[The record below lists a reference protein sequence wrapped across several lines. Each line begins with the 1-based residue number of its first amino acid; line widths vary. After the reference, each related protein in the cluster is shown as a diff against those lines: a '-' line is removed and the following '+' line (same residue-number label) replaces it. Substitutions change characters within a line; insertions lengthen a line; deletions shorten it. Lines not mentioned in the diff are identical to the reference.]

1 MTVKMP
7 RELRKQQQL
16 EVNPQKVDTNKEQ
29 NQISAAQIPDPEEIQ
44 NKKDEAFKSY
54 QHSMLT
60 MPEKPG
66 IPQHQTDKLQLD
78 GT

>member
-7 RELRKQQQL
+7 RDLRKQQQL

-29 NQISAAQIPDPEEIQ
+29 NKISAAQMPHPEETQ
-44 NKKDEAFKSY
+44 NKKDEVFKSY

-66 IPQHQTDKLQLD
+66 ITQHQTYKPQLE

>member
-7 RELRKQQQL
+7 RDLRKQQQL
-16 EVNPQKVDTNKEQ
+16 EVNPQKPDTKEEQ
-29 NQISAAQIPDPEEIQ
+29 NQISAAQISDSEEIQ
-44 NKKDEAFKSY
+44 NKKDEVFKSY

>member
-7 RELRKQQQL
+7 RDLRKQQQL
-16 EVNPQKVDTNKEQ
+16 EVNPQTPDNNK
-29 NQISAAQIPDPEEIQ
+29 DPEENQ
-44 NKKDEAFKSY
+44 NKKDEVFKSY